1 MKKLQPRDY
10 SRLSNTQAE
19 VMNDLC
25 NIHHISFSSGT
36 YSTKSTEVRT
46 SVTGVACGFQMTN
59 GRLVQRGQTIVVEY
73 DALLRLPANQPVGI
87 ADDIELIERGEFVVS
102 GTFKPF
108 STPVVNSSVQ
118 HVQLKRVI

>member
-59 GRLVQRGQTIVVEY
+59 GHLVQRGQTIVVEY

-108 STPVVNSSVQ
+108 SAPIVNSSVQ